1 MVPRVRNPAVDA
13 APAHPK
19 SPRSLYPL
27 RRPPLRLPPAA
38 PAMEAFAGAAPAA
51 GVFAGSGAAASRPFF
66 LRRRGGASRSGP
78 AGRLRLLR
86 VPPPRVGGDGGDL
99 PPLDK
104 WDMMEMDFGRFLGE
118 DPKLTLAKVAH
129 FYVFLVLIIP
139 CLDNTMIVG

>member
-1 MVPRVRNPAVDA
+1 
-13 APAHPK
+13 
-19 SPRSLYPL
+19 
-27 RRPPLRLPPAA
+27 
-38 PAMEAFAGAAPAA
+38 MESFAGAAPAA

>member
-1 MVPRVRNPAVDA
+1 
-13 APAHPK
+13 
-19 SPRSLYPL
+19 
-27 RRPPLRLPPAA
+27 
-38 PAMEAFAGAAPAA
+38 MESFAGAAPAA

-104 WDMMEMDFGRFLGE
+104 WDKMELDFGRFLGE
-118 DPKLTLAKVAH
+118 DPKLTLAKVAP
-129 FYVFLVLIIP
+129 FLCISSANHP
-139 CLDNTMIVG
+139 MPR

>member
-1 MVPRVRNPAVDA
+1 
-13 APAHPK
+13 
-19 SPRSLYPL
+19 
-27 RRPPLRLPPAA
+27 
-38 PAMEAFAGAAPAA
+38 MEAFAGAAPAA

-104 WDMMEMDFGRFLGE
+104 WDKMELDFGRFLGE